1 MDQLPPT
8 ILEPLAKLGAAF
20 AGTLTSLR
28 FIKGKTRTETVL
40 SALGG
45 VAFSWFA
52 SKYVATVLGVPNE
65 QGLVGYLL
73 GLFGMALLAK
83 VYEAIEA
90 INAASYAEMLADW
103 VRKKTGKGE

>member
-1 MDQLPPT
+1 MDQIPPT
-8 ILEPLAKLGAAF
+8 MVEPLTKLGAAF

-52 SKYVATVLGVPNE
+52 TKYVATALSMPGE

-90 INAASYAEMLADW
+90 VNSSILNDW
-103 VRKKTGKGE
+103 LRKKTGKD